1 MRVLCRREGLAQ
13 CGCGLCSAGALLL
26 FGRSF
31 PRTAFS
37 NSPPH
42 QRQAV
47 VVHAATPCAGSFSAP
62 FAPKAGGRRRRGG
75 YPQQPP
81 AAAAGYRQPPGLLRR
96 AAVPIEPEPSSC
108 ANSPQPK
115 PPRHWPPNRSHNP
128 RQAGATIPVMPVQLP
143 QSSQCHYW
151 KAKTNTI
158 VRKNR
163 YLLCM
168 LFQNGTFCLGNKSLT
183 ISY

>member
-13 CGCGLCSAGALLL
+13 CGCAAAI
-26 FGRSF
+26 R
-31 PRTAFS
+31 AFL
-37 NSPPH
+37 PPH
-42 QRQAV
+42 SLLQL
-47 VVHAATPCAGSFSAP
+47 PS
-62 FAPKAGGRRRRGG
+62 APKAGGRTRSPPHLRQAVGG
-75 YPQQPP
+75 GEEGPPHNPPQL
-81 AAAAGYRQPPGLLRR
+81 PPGTASRLACFAGRR
-96 AAVPIEPEPSSC
+96 CRLGPAPSSC

-128 RQAGATIPVMPVQLP
+128 RQAGATIPVMPVPLP
-143 QSSQCHYW
+143 PPSQSQYW

-168 LFQNGTFCLGNKSLT
+168 LFQNGTFFLGNKSLT

>member
-1 MRVLCRREGLAQ
+1 MRVRVLCRREGLAQ
-13 CGCGLCSAGALLL
+13 CGWGLCSAGALLL
-26 FGRSF
+26 FGRSL

-37 NSPPH
+37 DSPQLP
-42 QRQAV
+42 RQAV
-47 VVHAATPCAGSFSAP
+47 GGGEEGTPNNPPQLPPGTASRLAC
-62 FAPKAGGRRRRGG
+62 FAGRRCRLG
-75 YPQQPP
+75 P
-81 AAAAGYRQPPGLLRR
+81 APG
-96 AAVPIEPEPSSC
+96 SC

-115 PPRHWPPNRSHNP
+115 PPRHWPPSRSHNP
-128 RQAGATIPVMPVQLP
+128 RQAGATIPVMPVPLP
-143 QSSQCHYW
+143 PPSQCHYW